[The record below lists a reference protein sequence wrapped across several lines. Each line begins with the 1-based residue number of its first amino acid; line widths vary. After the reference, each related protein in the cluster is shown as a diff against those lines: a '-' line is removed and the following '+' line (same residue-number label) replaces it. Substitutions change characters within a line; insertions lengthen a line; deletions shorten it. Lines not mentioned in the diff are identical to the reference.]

1 MKIYSF
7 EMEFALNDSMD
18 CIKALESLVINLES
32 TTISEIITSA
42 QDLSRNSTNRI
53 GGFSLPDF
61 KSDPIIYA
69 KGNLALAIT
78 TNCLLLMSSEIGAEN
93 SNKGI
98 ELQINEKPT
107 SVELVFM
114 ASDIN
119 EAAML
124 KVVNNLFKLLTSEMP
139 SLKLQSKGAELIL
152 EFKTVVNKT

>member
-1 MKIYSF
+1 
-7 EMEFALNDSMD
+7 MES
-18 CIKALESLVINLES
+18 
-32 TTISEIITSA
+32 
-42 QDLSRNSTNRI
+42 
-53 GGFSLPDF
+53 
-61 KSDPIIYA
+61 
-69 KGNLALAIT
+69 
-78 TNCLLLMSSEIGAEN
+78 EN
-93 SNKGI
+93 SNNGI

-124 KVVNNLFKLLTSEMP
+124 KVVNNLNKLLTSEMP